1 MKHVVILT
9 CEKCG
14 KTVEFPGNVL
24 QPSIARAGDPYWGYA
39 PTEKYAEEK
48 HKKNRTQFLRWDNDE
63 QDRHELCPECKEKHW
78 KAINNAKK
86 EAEKAFWRN
95 DES

>member
-24 QPSIARAGDPYWGYA
+24 QPRITMGDPYWGYA
-39 PTEKYAEEK
+39 PSEKYTEEK

-63 QDRHELCPECKEKHW
+63 QDRHELCPECKQKHW
-78 KAINNAKK
+78 DFINQAKN
-86 EAEKAFWRN
+86 EAERAFWEE
-95 DES
+95 DTEE